1 MHLFFVSTSIFLSLF
16 FLFAINPLA
25 MGLILIFQTISLSL
39 LLAFCLKS
47 SWFIYM
53 LILIFIGGM
62 LVLFIYV
69 TSIFPNEKFSFNQP
83 KMIFWSSLALI
94 LASMFSIYLFLLNLN
109 FSFYESHMNFNM
121 TEYYLLQPTKKIFSS
136 QTNVLMMFLV
146 NYLFFC
152 MIVVIKITN
161 FFQGPLRKMTY
172 V

>member
-1 MHLFFVSTSIFLSLF
+1 MHLFYISTSIFLSLM
-16 FLFAINPLA
+16 FLFAMNPLA

-83 KMIFWSSLALI
+83 KMIFWFLLALT
-94 LASMFSIYLFLLNLN
+94 LVFFLSIYLFVLNMN
-109 FSFYESHMNFNM
+109 FHFYESYMNLDM
-121 TEYYLLQPTKKIFSS
+121 TEYFLLQPTKKIFSS
-136 QTNVLMMFLV
+136 QTNILMMFLV